1 MNALAFWVQD
11 NVLMKKS
18 DKAKKNESDSEVK
31 PQDEVFLGSVDNS
44 IGNSLLWCILIHYL
58 NYLDIISN
66 IHLIFW
72 DISK

>member
-1 MNALAFWVQD
+1 MGWITSYPTLELVIVMFLVPVIMNALAFWVQD

-44 IGNSLLWCILIHYL
+44 IGNSLL
-58 NYLDIISN
+58 
-66 IHLIFW
+66 
-72 DISK
+72 